1 MTKQDQT
8 LKILLNK
15 WYSKLNKEEVTQEE
29 LIQVWQNPDLEGYQG
44 LLAFN
49 ELFYKDYKEKKTG
62 IKTVPLKKNTPA
74 KKAGVDLLAKD
85 IVDII
90 NSFDISIRGRIS
102 ILIQPILNEIY
113 YGKNIYSIR
122 KLSKELNI
130 TKSSL
135 ARLIKEVRTQLSS
148 SSSSSLDQLDRG
160 S

>member
-1 MTKQDQT
+1 MQNRDQIS
-8 LKILLNK
+8 KSLLNK
-15 WYSKLNKEEVTQEE
+15 WYSKLDKEEVTQEE

-49 ELFYKDYKEKKTG
+49 ELFYKEYKEKK
-62 IKTVPLKKNTPA
+62 INVKTVPLKKNTPA
-74 KKAGVDLLAKD
+74 KEAGVDLLARH

-113 YGKNIYSIR
+113 YGKNLYSIR
-122 KLSKELNI
+122 RLSKELNI

-148 SSSSSLDQLDRG
+148 SSSSSSLDQLD
-160 S
+160 